1 MTGYGKME
9 IMGKQ
14 AGQVTGQGTI
24 HDLKSLSK
32 RHWVGLSINYIW
44 FKAFKAHSGF
54 FLPSSNIESA
64 SHLANKGKLLSNQR
78 MC

>member
-1 MTGYGKME
+1 MIYFIFKISGHIYWNICNDDLMTGYGKME

-32 RHWVGLSINYIW
+32 RHWVGLSINYI
-44 FKAFKAHSGF
+44 
-54 FLPSSNIESA
+54 
-64 SHLANKGKLLSNQR
+64 
-78 MC
+78 

>member
-32 RHWVGLSINYIW
+32 RHWVGLSINYI
-44 FKAFKAHSGF
+44 
-54 FLPSSNIESA
+54 
-64 SHLANKGKLLSNQR
+64 
-78 MC
+78 